1 MPESLL
7 AGPSPKRRSL
17 PVPLLLVLV
26 LILILAFLV
35 FRYFL
40 LTFTVAAALSVFYAP
55 LQRRLTRGLGGRS
68 GLAAGLLVVATTL
81 VILVPILASAT
92 ILSRQALTA
101 FEEIRP
107 RLQPAALREFLLD
120 TLPAR
125 YPTIRDWVD
134 FQGDELPRLASD
146 ILSGV
151 AATANGLIQGTV
163 ARLTSTFL
171 DLLLFLMMLFFLLR
185 DGGRLRAELRGVSPF
200 SERQEND
207 ALDHMGRTVKG
218 VLQAM
223 VVVPVVQGLVAV
235 IGFLIFGVPVP
246 LLWGLIVVLAALI
259 PLLGSPLGWVPACLY
274 LLVHGAT
281 WQWVGM
287 SLYGVLCISSI
298 DNLVKPMLLRD
309 AAQIHP
315 LLGFFSILGGLLA
328 FGPLGFLVGPVI
340 LSLVLSALRIYR
352 LDVLRENPELF
363 IASEPSRSAT
373 GT

>member
-1 MPESLL
+1 MPESSLV
-7 AGPSPKRRSL
+7 GPPPGRRPL
-17 PVPLLLVLV
+17 PVALLLVLL
-26 LILILAFLV
+26 LILVLAFLV

-40 LTFTVAAALSVFYAP
+40 LTFTVAASLSVFYAP
-55 LQRRLTRGLGGRS
+55 LQRRLAHGLGGRS
-68 GLAAGLLVVATTL
+68 GVAAGLLVVATTL
-81 VILVPILASAT
+81 VILVPILGSAT

-101 FEEIRP
+101 FEEVRP
-107 RLQPAALREFLLD
+107 RLQPAALREFLHN
-120 TLPAR
+120 TLPAQ
-125 YPTIRDWVD
+125 YPALRDWVD

-146 ILSGV
+146 VLSGV

-171 DLLLFLMMLFFLLR
+171 DLILFLMMLFFLLR

-200 SERQEND
+200 SEQQEND
-207 ALDHMGRTVKG
+207 ALDHLARTVKG

-223 VVVPVVQGLVAV
+223 VVVPVVQGLVAA
-235 IGFLIFGVPVP
+235 IGFMIFGVPVP

-259 PLLGSPLGWVPACLY
+259 PLVGSPLGWVPACLY
-274 LLVHGAT
+274 LFVHGAT

-298 DNLVKPMLLRD
+298 DNLVKPILLRD

-352 LDVLRENPELF
+352 LDVLRENPELLV
-363 IASEPSRSAT
+363 ASEPPRSAS
-373 GT
+373 GS